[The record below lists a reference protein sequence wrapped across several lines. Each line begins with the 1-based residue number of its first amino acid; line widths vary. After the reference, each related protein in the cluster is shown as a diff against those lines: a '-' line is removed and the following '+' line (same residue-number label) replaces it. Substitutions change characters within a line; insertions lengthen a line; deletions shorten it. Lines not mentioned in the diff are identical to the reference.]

1 MRRLFIHDL
10 GTIAIEA
17 AVGRAYTTRNLL
29 QVVMKHSL
37 TRARIEID
45 LGALQRNGAAMAR
58 RAGVPLLP
66 MIKADAYGLGV
77 AAAVRALDSLN
88 PWGYG
93 VATIAEGEE
102 LRLLGVTKPVLIFTP
117 LLNDELERARSAR
130 LTPTLGFPGEI
141 DAWRK
146 AGGGSWHLSIDTGM
160 SRAGIPW
167 REVSAVKHLVE
178 LLPPDGAFTHFHS
191 AELDDGT
198 MEVQEARFR
207 EAIAALP
214 SRPRL
219 LHAANSAAIARQG
232 RSAWDLVRP
241 GIFLYGVGSG
251 RTAAVQPENVVNLRA
266 PIVEIRNLE
275 AGDTVSYGA
284 TLRVDRP
291 ARIATLA
298 VGYADGYPRALSEVG
313 SVLVGGTLAP
323 IAGRVTMDMTMIDVT
338 TVKCE
343 VGDVATL
350 IGRAGDTVLTVE
362 RVADHAGVSPYELL
376 TGLRS
381 RIERTYTE
389 LRS

>member
-1 MRRLFIHDL
+1 
-10 GTIAIEA
+10 
-17 AVGRAYTTRNLL
+17 
-29 QVVMKHSL
+29 MKHSL

-77 AAAVRALDSLN
+77 EAAVRALDGLN

-93 VATIAEGEE
+93 VASVGEGEE
-102 LRLLGVTKPVLIFTP
+102 LRRLGVKHPVVVFTP
-117 LLNDELERARSAR
+117 LLSEELSAARAAR

-141 DAWRK
+141 EAWKK
-146 AGGGSWHLSIDTGM
+146 AGAGAWHLSIDTGM

-167 REVSAVKHLVE
+167 REVGSIRHLVE
-178 LLPPDGAFTHFHS
+178 TFPPEGAFTHFHS
-191 AELDDGT
+191 AEFDDGT
-198 MEVQEARFR
+198 LEAQETRFR

-219 LHAANSAAIARQG
+219 LHTANSAAIARQG
-232 RSAWDLVRP
+232 RSVWDLVRP

-251 RTAAVQPENVVNLRA
+251 RTAAIQPENVVNLRA
-266 PIVEIRNLE
+266 PIVEIRTLE

-284 TLRVDRP
+284 TLRVNRP

-298 VGYADGYPRALSEVG
+298 VGYADGYPRALSEGG

-343 VGDVATL
+343 VGDTVTL

-362 RVADHAGVSPYELL
+362 RVAETAGMSPYELL

-381 RIERTYTE
+381 RVERVYTGV
-389 LRS
+389 RS

>member
-1 MRRLFIHDL
+1 
-10 GTIAIEA
+10 
-17 AVGRAYTTRNLL
+17 
-29 QVVMKHSL
+29 MKHSL

-45 LGALQRNGAAMAR
+45 LGALQRNGAAAAR

-77 AAAVRALDSLN
+77 EAAVRALDRLD

-93 VATIAEGEE
+93 VATVIEGEE
-102 LRLLGVTKPVLIFTP
+102 LRRLGVARPIVVFTP
-117 LLNDELERARSAR
+117 LLEEDLKRARAAR
-130 LTPTLGFPGEI
+130 LTPTLGFQHEI
-141 DAWRK
+141 EAWK
-146 AGGGSWHLSIDTGM
+146 QAGGGPWHLSIDTGM

-167 REVSAVKHLVE
+167 REVAGIRNLVG
-178 LLPPDGAFTHFHS
+178 LLPPEGAFTHFHS

-198 MEVQEARFR
+198 LELQEKRFR
-207 EAIAALP
+207 DAIATLP
-214 SRPRL
+214 SRPPL

-232 RSAWDLVRP
+232 RSAWDLARP

-251 RTAAVQPENVVNLRA
+251 RSAAIQPENVVNLRA

-275 AGDTVSYGA
+275 SGDTVSYGA
-284 TLRVDRP
+284 TLRVERP

-298 VGYADGYPRALSEVG
+298 VGYADGYPRSLSGLG

-338 TVKCE
+338 TIKCD

-362 RVADHAGVSPYELL
+362 RVADDAGTSPYELL

-381 RIERTYTE
+381 RVERTYIGA
-389 LRS
+389 

>member
-1 MRRLFIHDL
+1 
-10 GTIAIEA
+10 
-17 AVGRAYTTRNLL
+17 
-29 QVVMKHSL
+29 MKHSL

-66 MIKADAYGLGV
+66 MVKADAYGLGV
-77 AAAVRALDSLN
+77 AAAVRALDPLN

-93 VATIAEGEE
+93 VATVAEGEE
-102 LRLLGVTKPVLIFTP
+102 LRQLGVTKPVAIFTP
-117 LLNDELERARSAR
+117 LLDHELERARSAR

-141 DAWRK
+141 DAWKK
-146 AGGGSWHLSIDTGM
+146 AGGGTWHLSIDTGM

-167 REVSAVKHLVE
+167 REVRAVRHLTE

-198 MEVQEARFR
+198 LEAQEARFR

-219 LHAANSAAIARQG
+219 LHTANSAAIARQG

-251 RTAAVQPENVVNLRA
+251 RTAAIQPENVVNLRA

-275 AGDTVSYGA
+275 AGDTVSYDA
-284 TLRVDRP
+284 TFRVDRP

-338 TVKCE
+338 TVRCE

-381 RIERTYTE
+381 RIERVYTE
-389 LRS
+389 ARS